1 MATANGA
8 PKANDLHAS
17 GQPDTPV
24 EVITALLQSALAT
37 ENVADVKK
45 QLQKAY
51 DVVAGLDPY
60 LEAVSTP
67 PSTVGRVSVINCLC
81 SLIHECCCEIE
92 HRLAGLSRF
101 DSAVHEAR
109 LGSGL

>member
-1 MATANGA
+1 MMATANGV
-8 PKANDLHAS
+8 PKANDIHAS

-81 SLIHECCCEIE
+81 SLTAECWQLICAPTF
-92 HRLAGLSRF
+92 RS
-101 DSAVHEAR
+101 VNN
-109 LGSGL
+109 

>member
-1 MATANGA
+1 MATANGT
-8 PKANDLHAS
+8 PKANDIHAS

-67 PSTVGRVSVINCLC
+67 PSKVGRATVINRLC
-81 SLIHECCCEIE
+81 N
-92 HRLAGLSRF
+92 
-101 DSAVHEAR
+101 
-109 LGSGL
+109 

>member
-67 PSTVGRVSVINCLC
+67 PSKVGRASVINRLC
-81 SLIHECCCEIE
+81 N
-92 HRLAGLSRF
+92 
-101 DSAVHEAR
+101 
-109 LGSGL
+109 